1 MPGISLT
8 DDSEVV
14 RIARDLSGKYGYE
27 AVAYV
32 KSRADRASEI
42 GDELA
47 LDIWKQVL
55 AVMNAF
61 AAHRF

>member
-1 MPGISLT
+1 MAGISPK
-8 DDSEVV
+8 DDSEIV

-27 AVAYV
+27 AIAYV
-32 KSRADRASEI
+32 KSRADRASEV

-61 AAHRF
+61 AAHQF